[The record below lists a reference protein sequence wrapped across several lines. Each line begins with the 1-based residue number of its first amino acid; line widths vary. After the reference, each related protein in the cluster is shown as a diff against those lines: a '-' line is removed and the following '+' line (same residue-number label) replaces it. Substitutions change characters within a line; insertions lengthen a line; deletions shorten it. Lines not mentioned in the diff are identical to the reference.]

1 VVGHPS
7 NRISGTETLEPS
19 SLHAHVLRLPDDAPM
34 DEESPDVTV
43 TGMLLAEPPDF
54 SALRDFIG
62 RIGTRTNLALDLKQI
77 DSLDAVGLAVTR
89 RILGVSVF
97 GPSLCSLVFSLTR
110 LTNAE
115 RRTFSIVGDVFGN
128 YISDEFPNTT
138 RDFLQASLASSA
150 EGSSLRA
157 LLEDL
162 LRHMQE
168 REKLYDEL
176 PQLQELKPAHEKLQ
190 SYRVAMLKEQRE
202 ILEHAEQQ
210 SVFAS
215 LFPKINLKYGR
226 SVITEV
232 QGQFTVPT
240 HVNHI
245 SHSVEIPRS
254 ELRDPVAGILRRDA
268 YLKAGK

>member
-1 VVGHPS
+1 
-7 NRISGTETLEPS
+7 
-19 SLHAHVLRLPDDAPM
+19 M
-34 DEESPDVTV
+34 DEELPDVTV
-43 TGMLLAEPPDF
+43 TRMFLAEPPDF
-54 SALRDFIG
+54 SALRDFIIS
-62 RIGTRTNLALDLKQI
+62 IGSRTSLGLDLKQI
-77 DSLDAVGLAVTR
+77 ESLDAAGLAKVTR
-89 RILGVSVF
+89 RILGVCVF
-97 GPSLCSLVFSLTR
+97 GPPLCSLIFSLTR
-110 LTNAE
+110 LKDAE

-128 YISDEFPNTT
+128 HIGDEFPNTT
-138 RDFLQASLASSA
+138 REFLEASVAFSA

-157 LLEDL
+157 LIEDL

-176 PQLQELKPAHEKLQ
+176 PGLQELRPPHEKLQ
-190 SYRVAMLKEQRE
+190 SYRVAILKEKRE

-215 LFPKINLKYGR
+215 LFPKVNLKYGR
-226 SVITEV
+226 SVITEI

-240 HVNHI
+240 HLNHI
-245 SHSVEIPRS
+245 SHSIELPRS